1 MAEDMDLGNGVSA
14 GETTSSED
22 ANDFDMAGALEEVSS
37 GLGLGGDT
45 DDDTGAADS
54 GGEGKPAEGTVPVK
68 EEGEGAPASTDT
80 ETTSVPDAP
89 KTWRPEA
96 VKAWK
101 DLPETVRVEVLK
113 REEDMFRGIESY
125 KADASIGKVIKD
137 IVAPYIPGLRAKGL
151 DPVHQI
157 RSLLA
162 SNEALEN
169 GTPEQKVM
177 VLRKL
182 AEIYNVDISGEGAS
196 PYVDPQIST
205 LNKTIDELRSRLD
218 TNDNRMAESV
228 KANLQKE
235 VNAFA
240 DDPAHPYFDE
250 VAADVAAL
258 LKGKVATTLEEAYE
272 KAVWLNP
279 VTRAKEAARA
289 TTEAAAKAK
298 SEAEAKAAAA
308 KKASS
313 ANVKTSTKPGRGT
326 APVGSMDDTLNET
339 LTHIRKRA

>member
-1 MAEDMDLGNGVSA
+1 MAEDTELGNGVSA

-22 ANDFDMAGALEEVSS
+22 TNDFDMAGALEEVSS
-37 GLGLGGDT
+37 GLGLGEDSG
-45 DDDTGAADS
+45 DDTGVAA
-54 GGEGKPAEGTVPVK
+54 GGDEEKPAASDVP
-68 EEGEGAPASTDT
+68 GEAETTALPPET
-80 ETTSVPDAP
+80 ETVSTAPTAP

-96 VKAWK
+96 AKAWAE
-101 DLPETVRVEVLK
+101 LPETVRAEVLK
-113 REEDMFRGIESY
+113 REEDMFKGIEGY

-137 IVAPYIPGLRAKGL
+137 IVAPYIPNMRAKGV

-162 SNEALEN
+162 SNEALER
-169 GTPEQKVM
+169 GTPEQKAM
-177 VLRKL
+177 VFRKL
-182 AEIYNVDISGEGAS
+182 AEVYDVDLSGEGQS
-196 PYVDPQIST
+196 PYADPQISA

-235 VNAFA
+235 VNTFA

-250 VAADVAAL
+250 VATDVAAL
-258 LKGKVATTLEEAYE
+258 LKGKVVTTLEEAYE

-279 VTRAKEAARA
+279 VTRAKEAARVTA
-289 TTEAAAKAK
+289 DAAAKAK

-326 APVGSMDDTLNET
+326 APVGSMDDTLSET
-339 LTHIRKRA
+339 LTTIRKRA